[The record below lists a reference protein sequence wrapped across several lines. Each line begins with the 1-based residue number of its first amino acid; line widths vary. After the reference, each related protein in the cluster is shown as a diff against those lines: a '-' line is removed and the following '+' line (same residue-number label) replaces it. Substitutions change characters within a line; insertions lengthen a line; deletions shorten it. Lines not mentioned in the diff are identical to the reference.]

1 MIEAALLA
9 LELFFVILLLFAINK
24 ASKPEAEKNLGIFG
38 FRQTRSE
45 ANLTLEQAKNGKN
58 KKKATTNA

>member
-9 LELFFVILLLFAINK
+9 LELFFVIALLFAVNR

-38 FRQTRSE
+38 FRQIRSD
-45 ANLTLEQAKNGKN
+45 ANSALEQKKDGKN
-58 KKKATTNA
+58 KKKVSGNA